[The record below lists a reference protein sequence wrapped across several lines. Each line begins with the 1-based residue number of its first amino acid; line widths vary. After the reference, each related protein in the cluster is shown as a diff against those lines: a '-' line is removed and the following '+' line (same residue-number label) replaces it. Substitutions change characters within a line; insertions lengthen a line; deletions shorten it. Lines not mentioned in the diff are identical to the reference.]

1 MKIIKKLTGKSAK
14 AYYAQQ
20 QSENVDPWINPINY
34 VLAELRAKALEFMRL
49 DLNYFHI
56 RHRYISSE
64 RRLLDNMYICRYE
77 GYPNKEAQTSGA
89 INNLRYRYLKFIY
102 RSEINKKYEWIR
114 VTSHAEKSP
123 VFVWHEDI
131 DEYHKQRI

>member
-1 MKIIKKLTGKSAK
+1 MKKIRKLTGESAK

-34 VLAELRAKALEFMRL
+34 VLAELRARALEFMRL
-49 DLNYFHI
+49 DLNYFHS

-64 RRLLDNMYICRYE
+64 RRLLDNIFIRRYE
-77 GYPNKEAQTSGA
+77 GYLNKEALPSGVV
-89 INNLRYRYLKFIY
+89 NNLRYRYLKFIY

-114 VTSHAEKSP
+114 VTSQSERSP
-123 VFVWHEDI
+123 AFVWHEDV